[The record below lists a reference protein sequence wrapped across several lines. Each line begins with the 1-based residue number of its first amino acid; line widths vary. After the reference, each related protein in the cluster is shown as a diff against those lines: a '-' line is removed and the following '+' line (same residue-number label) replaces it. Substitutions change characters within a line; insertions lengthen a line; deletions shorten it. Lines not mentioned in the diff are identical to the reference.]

1 MVEPLLKK
9 KFLIY
14 FKDSDNP
21 NIDDLID
28 KSDKDCYSFC
38 RPTIGL

>member
-21 NIDDLID
+21 NINDWID
-28 KSDKDCYSFC
+28 KSDKDCYPFY
-38 RPTIGL
+38 RPTTGL